1 MHSCRFG
8 AVCPS
13 WVTLCWSW
21 SWSVLE
27 LDYSVLELVSRS
39 TKRKRIVFLGQYSN
53 LVWNCSGLSSYSM
66 RNVCTSCKRTSQHQ
80 HNNHYELVQE
90 CYTLQHQALVHD
102 TTNKH
107 VHDCTQFLTFAST
120 SCISCSAYFLPRQR
134 RGPNPNGAAAK
145 LCLMLARSGE
155 SRSQRS
161 GRNASGSSKNSARRD
176 ATP

>member
-1 MHSCRFG
+1 MQCVRVGLLCVGVGVAVDKAEAHRVLG
-8 AVCPS
+8 AVQQLG
-13 WVTLCWSW
+13 VELQRFVV
-21 SWSVLE
+21 VLNAKRLHE
-27 LDYSVLELVSRS
+27 LQENDTTS
-39 TKRKRIVFLGQYSN
+39 TQQSL
-53 LVWNCSGLSSYSM
+53 
-66 RNVCTSCKRTSQHQ
+66 RTRA
-80 HNNHYELVQE
+80 
-90 CYTLQHQALVHD
+90 LQHQALVHD

-134 RGPNPNGAAAK
+134 RGPKPNGAAAK